1 MASGWCFCVSI
12 SVSQILQI
20 KSWPRQSEKISKPY
34 EDSIY
39 CKVIEVRRVYDY
51 RNNVWKNGKPFYSRS
66 KLSIRISQGSLRCK
80 KVCFSVNSSAAKH
93 AMPTKIRKDGQVPPG
108 HLVIRPWC
116 WPLRREGNIF
126 FANTLKW
133 EWVLRHICWR
143 SFTWN
148 FCLLKLDLRGMKG
161 NLPPVIP
168 EDGYWGLFHP
178 ITQITLAVRLF
189 PFLIVWPACYKWL
202 KEVQKAGPH
211 GAEVTLNGEDS
222 PKRSQRW
229 T

>member
-1 MASGWCFCVSI
+1 MRIASIARLLKWEECMITETMC
-12 SVSQILQI
+12 
-20 KSWPRQSEKISKPY
+20 
-34 EDSIY
+34 
-39 CKVIEVRRVYDY
+39 
-51 RNNVWKNGKPFYSRS
+51 GKMES
-66 KLSIRISQGSLRCK
+66 LSIQGASWALGYPRGPCDVK

-93 AMPTKIRKDGQVPPG
+93 AMPTKIRKDGQVPRG

-202 KEVQKAGPH
+202 KEVQKAGPR